1 MQSALGG
8 SGWHSAQQRM
18 ASALL
23 QLCWPKILR
32 QTHDDDK
39 GDDDVDD
46 KDGDDGGDDNGW
58 KSTILQLQL

>member
-1 MQSALGG
+1 
-8 SGWHSAQQRM
+8 M

-46 KDGDDGGDDNGW
+46 KDGDDNGW
-58 KSTILQLQL
+58 KSTILKLQL

>member
-1 MQSALGG
+1 MQSALC

-46 KDGDDGGDDNGW
+46 KDGDDNGW
-58 KSTILQLQL
+58 KITILQLQL